1 MWRIFDLWS
10 NNPNYKINY
19 NIDPYDKEVEF
30 VFLNTCWFISS
41 GRDEMIDTMNNLI
54 KKWKKVYLL
63 GCWLQYLKTFVTS
76 HSEHSEESR
85 NIIEQN
91 KQWNIFHL
99 SRSDFENITITKLL
113 KWYNSPDF
121 KDFKFTDS
129 PRAYTN
135 AEYWFEYLKIAE
147 WCDNHC
153 TFCIIPKLRWKQKS
167 LEIEKI
173 VKEAKNMINSWIK
186 EIILIAQDTTRYW
199 TDLYWEPSL
208 FKLLEHIEKIN
219 LPDGSQDFQY
229 RLLYLYP
236 DIVSLEQLK
245 KLSKFKKFIPYF
257 DIPLQHISSTILKRM
272 WRFYDENYIYKFLD
286 EIKNLFPQSFIRTNL
301 IIWFPWETQDDHTKL
316 LEFIKKWYF
325 DNISLFEYHDEELAS
340 SSKLD
345 KKVPD
350 YIIRK
355 RFTETRQ
362 LVNRL
367 SLDREDNRKWKE
379 YVWYIMDIYPT
390 LNPSPTIGEGK
401 EIPKVYTVGKNKL
414 PSWNFM
420 IELARKLRK
429 NQTKAELLLREILR
443 NKKINNL
450 KFRRQH
456 PIWNYIADFYCS
468 EKKLVIELDWNIHN
482 TKEQKQYDKIRDN
495 VMKNHNINVI
505 RFRNNDIFNKT
516 QEVIQTIID
525 ISNKIPLSIEWRGAR
540 GEVIVRPQLHAPE
553 IDPYDEIKLEQIS
566 WKYWANPELE
576 IWDKIIYKI

>member
-1 MWRIFDLWS
+1 M
-10 NNPNYKINY
+10 NNPNYEINY
-19 NIDPYDKEVEF
+19 SNDPYDKGIEF

-41 GRDEMIDTMNNLI
+41 GREEMISTMNDLI

-63 GCWLQYLKTFVTS
+63 GCWLQYFKTLLTN
-76 HSEHSEESR
+76 HW
-85 NIIEQN
+85 NIETM
-91 KQWNIFHL
+91 KQWNIFNL
-99 SRSDFENITITKLL
+99 SRSDFENITIAKLL

-173 VKEAKNMINSWIK
+173 IQEAKNMINSWIK

-208 FKLLEHIEKIN
+208 FKLLENIEKIKW
-219 LPDGSQDFQY
+219 DFQY

-236 DIVSLEQLK
+236 DVVSLEQLK

-257 DIPLQHISSTILKRM
+257 DIPLQHISSPILKRM

-286 EIKNLFPQSFIRTNL
+286 EIKKLFPNSFIRTNL
-301 IIWFPWETQDDHTKL
+301 IIWFPWETQTDHKKL

-325 DNISLFEYHDEELAS
+325 DNISLFEYHDEPLAA

-350 YIIRK
+350 NIIRK
-355 RFTETRQ
+355 RFTESRQ

-367 SLDREDNRKWKE
+367 SIDREDNRKWKQE
-379 YVWYIMDIYPT
+379 IWYITNIETFWHWNNET
-390 LNPSPTIGEGK
+390 L
-401 EIPKVYTVGKNKL
+401 VV
-414 PSWNFM
+414 
-420 IELARKLRK
+420 
-429 NQTKAELLLREILR
+429 
-443 NKKINNL
+443 
-450 KFRRQH
+450 
-456 PIWNYIADFYCS
+456 
-468 EKKLVIELDWNIHN
+468 
-482 TKEQKQYDKIRDN
+482 
-495 VMKNHNINVI
+495 
-505 RFRNNDIFNKT
+505 
-516 QEVIQTIID
+516 
-525 ISNKIPLSIEWRGAR
+525 
-540 GEVIVRPQLHAPE
+540 VRPQLHAPE
-553 IDPYDEIKLEQIS
+553 IDPYDEIKLEQIT
-566 WKYWANPELE
+566 WKYWENPELN
-576 IWDKIIYKI
+576 IWDLIIYKI